1 VNRPVHSPLDRF
13 LSWLR
18 FEKRYSPH
26 TLEAY
31 RRDLGQFLH
40 FALEQHAIP
49 ADQPGLVRHGHIRSW
64 MVSLMDQGVKE
75 RSIGRKL
82 SCLKTY
88 WHFLMREG
96 LTKLDPTARVL
107 TPKMPKRLPA
117 YVEAVD
123 LNRLFVMLEAE
134 EGGEEAVPGFSKL
147 RNRTLLELLYGTGI
161 RRAELIGLNHEDAD
175 LAAGVIRVLGKGN
188 KERLLPL
195 SRDLSTKLEPYLRTK
210 ATFFGV
216 EAKEALFVTDKG
228 ARMYPSFVH
237 RIVRNHL
244 TLVTTIQK
252 KSPHI
257 LRHSFATHLANA
269 GADLNAI
276 KELLGHSSL
285 ASTQVYT
292 HNSIDRLRE
301 VYRKSHPRADE

>member
-1 VNRPVHSPLDRF
+1 
-13 LSWLR
+13 
-18 FEKRYSPH
+18 
-26 TLEAY
+26 
-31 RRDLGQFLH
+31 
-40 FALEQHAIP
+40 
-49 ADQPGLVRHGHIRSW
+49 
-64 MVSLMDQGVKE
+64 MDQGVKE

-88 WHFLMREG
+88 WHFLLREG
-96 LTKLDPTARVL
+96 LTKLDPTQRVL

-117 YVEAVD
+117 YVEATD
-123 LNRLFVMLEAE
+123 LDRLFALLEDNAT
-134 EGGEEAVPGFSKL
+134 EGEALPGFSNS
-147 RNRTLLELLYGTGI
+147 RNKTLLELLYATGI
-161 RRAELIGLNHEDAD
+161 RRAELIGLNEEDAD
-175 LAAGVIRVLGKGN
+175 LASGLLKVQGKGN

-195 SRDLSTKLEPYLRTK
+195 NADLSTKLRSYLRDK
-210 ATFFGV
+210 AGFFPSGPR
-216 EAKEALFVTDKG
+216 EALLVTDKG
-228 ARMYPSFVH
+228 ARMYPSFVQ

-292 HNSIDRLRE
+292 HNSIDRLKD
-301 VYRKSHPRADE
+301 VYRKSHPRADD

>member
-1 VNRPVHSPLDRF
+1 
-13 LSWLR
+13 
-18 FEKRYSPH
+18 
-26 TLEAY
+26 
-31 RRDLGQFLH
+31 
-40 FALEQHAIP
+40 
-49 ADQPGLVRHGHIRSW
+49 
-64 MVSLMDQGVKE
+64 MDQGVKE

-88 WHFLMREG
+88 WHFLLREG
-96 LTKLDPTARVL
+96 LTKLDPTQRVL

-117 YVEAVD
+117 YVEATD
-123 LNRLFVMLEAE
+123 LDRLFTLL
-134 EGGEEAVPGFSKL
+134 EEAGDEGEGLPGFSNF
-147 RNRTLLELLYGTGI
+147 RNRMLLELLYATGI
-161 RRAELIGLNHEDAD
+161 RRAELIGLNEEDAD
-175 LAAGVIRVLGKGN
+175 LASGLLKVRGKGS

-195 SRDLSTKLEPYLRTK
+195 SVDLSTKIAHYLGAK
-210 ATFFGV
+210 AGYFASGSG
-216 EAKEALFVTDKG
+216 KALLVTDKG
-228 ARMYPSFVH
+228 ARLYPSFVQ

-244 TLVTTIQK
+244 TLVTTLQK

-292 HNSIDRLRE
+292 HNSIDRLKD
-301 VYRKSHPRADE
+301 VYRKAHPRADD